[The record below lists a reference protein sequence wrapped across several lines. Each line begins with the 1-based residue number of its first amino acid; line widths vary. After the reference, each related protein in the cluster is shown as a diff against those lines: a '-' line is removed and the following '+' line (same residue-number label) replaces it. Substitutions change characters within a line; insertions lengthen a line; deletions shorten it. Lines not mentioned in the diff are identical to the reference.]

1 MKKGLLLLTCLA
13 ILSGCWDRTEL
24 KELGI
29 AVGVAVDKDADTGNY
44 IFSSLMLRPAAFS
57 AQSNSTTR
65 PFEKVVTNGKT
76 IFEAIRKVNLI
87 FDRKGFYAHNKIIL
101 ISEELAKEGLFPILD
116 AFQRGKEFREYVYIC
131 IVKNAA
137 ASEILAS
144 NTNAATI
151 LPAIHLRNLVNHT
164 DIQFNAAKIDLLN
177 FYKQTLASGITPV
190 VGVLE
195 FEKDRFSKKHV
206 KISGGGVFNKD
217 KLVGYL
223 NEKETRGYRWGKGE
237 VKTAAISVP
246 SPVDEERFDTVE
258 VKNVKSKIKPTIKG
272 DEISF
277 TISVNGEGIIAEQQS
292 IATFESQTE
301 RLDYLKK
308 IEGKMKKII
317 EKEIKMA
324 MEKAQKKLKSDI
336 LGFGNALNQEDPK
349 TWNKVKKDWKERF
362 TEVPYT
368 VRVNFSVKTTGLMR
382 GPFQS
387 ED

>member
-1 MKKGLLLLTCLA
+1 MLLLTCLA

-24 KELGI
+24 KQLGI

-57 AQSNSTTR
+57 AQSNSTSR
-65 PFEKVVTNGKT
+65 SFEKVVTNGKT
-76 IFEAIRKVNLI
+76 IFEAIRKVNLE
-87 FDRKGFYAHNKIIL
+87 FDRIGFYGHNKIIL
-101 ISEELAKEGLFPILD
+101 ISEELAKGGIMPILD
-116 AFQRGKEFREYVYIC
+116 SFQRGKEFREYVYIC
-131 IVKNAA
+131 IVKNAE
-137 ASEILAS
+137 ASEILDSTAS
-144 NTNAATI
+144 AVTI
-151 LPAIHLRNLVNHT
+151 LPAIHLRNLVDHT
-164 DIQFNAAKIDLLN
+164 DIQFSSAKIDILN
-177 FYKQTLASGITPV
+177 FYKQALASGIAPV

-195 FEKDRFSKKHV
+195 FEEDKFSKKHV

-237 VKTAAISVP
+237 VKTAVISVP

-258 VKNVKSKIKPTIKG
+258 VRNVKSKIKPTIKG

-277 TISVNGEGIIAEQQS
+277 TISVSGEGIIAEQQS
-292 IATFESQTE
+292 TATFESPTE
-301 RLDYLKK
+301 RLNYSRKM
-308 IEGKMKKII
+308 EEKMKKII
-317 EKEIKMA
+317 EKEIKTA

-336 LGFGNALNQEDPK
+336 FGFGNALNQEDPK
-349 TWNKVKKDWKERF
+349 TWNKVKKDWTERF

-368 VRVNFSVKTTGLMR
+368 VSVNFSVKTTGLMG

-387 ED
+387 EN